1 MPEIQGVVK
10 TFFRS
15 GIRQGQVL
23 RPEEVRERL
32 KAPRIHAS
40 RRSERSTWCGWPAS
54 LLILYSARGLQR
66 LVTEAPHVE
75 QRSSRQKSA
84 HAAREDHHAARENH
98 HAAREDRACADR
110 ACTAREDRACAA
122 SRQAVARSRLT
133 PPPASGSAQGL
144 YRLGVLVAF
153 VGGALEVAKRQRD
166 RRVPEPNEGDLV
178 RDGQ

>member
-1 MPEIQGVVK
+1 MIRRPP
-10 TFFRS
+10 RS
-15 GIRQGQVL
+15 TQSRSSAASDVYKRQRQGHVL

-32 KAPRIHAS
+32 KAPRSHAS

-84 HAAREDHHAARENH
+84 HAAREDHHAAREGG
-98 HAAREDRACADR
+98 ARADRASTAREDRAR
-110 ACTAREDRACAA
+110 AAREDRACAA

-133 PPPASGSAQGL
+133 PPP
-144 YRLGVLVAF
+144 
-153 VGGALEVAKRQRD
+153 
-166 RRVPEPNEGDLV
+166 
-178 RDGQ
+178 